1 MMSELPCLTTKP
13 LGGSGG
19 EQKGGERGVEQK
31 RATLAV
37 FACPPPPSTC
47 QIAPGEHLLR
57 HAISVGVRIRM
68 CLLAGGQETQAN
80 PDSFS
85 FSRS

>member
-13 LGGSGG
+13 PRGG
-19 EQKGGERGVEQK
+19 EQRGRERGGEQR

-37 FACPPPPSTC
+37 SACPPPPSTRR
-47 QIAPGEHLLR
+47 IAPGEQLLW

-68 CLLAGGQETQAN
+68 CLLAGGPETQAN
-80 PDSFS
+80 PGSFS